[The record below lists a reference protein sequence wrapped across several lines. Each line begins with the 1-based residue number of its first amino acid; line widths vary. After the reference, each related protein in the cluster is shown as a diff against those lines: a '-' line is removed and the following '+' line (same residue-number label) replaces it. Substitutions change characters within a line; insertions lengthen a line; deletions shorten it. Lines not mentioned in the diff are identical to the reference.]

1 MPNPYLPL
9 WEYIPDGEPR
19 VFGDRIY
26 IYGSHDKAAS
36 DSFCDYC
43 LKVWSAPV
51 NDLQNW
57 QCHGEVF
64 RTTDTPYRLSDTNWT
79 EGPLFAP
86 DVVEKNGEYYLYAYI
101 FGAKGCVA
109 VSSKPEG
116 PFELL
121 AQYDY
126 GISDESCC
134 NGWFIDPGVLVDD
147 DGRVYMSWGFEKS
160 YGIELDENM
169 YSTKDDTLVTD
180 IIPVDKPF
188 GFFEACSMRK
198 IGSTYYM
205 IYSGTPGSCLCYAT
219 ADKPLGPYTY
229 RGVIIDNGKDY
240 PGGNNHGSICEING
254 QWYIF
259 YHRMTNGTIM
269 SRRGCVEKIEI
280 LEDGSIPQV
289 EMTSLGF
296 SESLNPYKITKAE
309 LACVLKGGALITERD
324 LFTRTV
330 TNITE
335 NTIIGYK
342 YFDFGNDESGTPVTL
357 QMKTRGCGCKALAE
371 IYIDSTEDSAPSGV
385 CRIGT
390 GDGIWSAEL
399 PPITGRHSVFF
410 KIKDVVS
417 DDNWTKSFF
426 KGRHLFDLEEFVF
439 IK

>member
-1 MPNPYLPL
+1 MPNPYLPN

-19 VFGDRIY
+19 VFGDRVY
-26 IYGSHDKAAS
+26 IYGSHDHAAS

-51 NDLQNW
+51 SDLENW
-57 QCHGEVF
+57 KCHGEVF
-64 RTTDTPYRLSDTNWT
+64 RTTDTPYHLSDTSWT

-86 DVVEKNGEYYLYAYI
+86 DVVEKDGEYYLYAYI

-126 GISDESCC
+126 GIPEDCCC

-147 DGRVYMSWGFEKS
+147 DGRVYVSWGYERS
-160 YGIELDENM
+160 YAIELRDDM
-169 YSTKDDTLVTD
+169 YTTKDETLVRD
-180 IIPVDKPF
+180 IIPVEKPF

-198 IGSTYYM
+198 IGDTYYM

-219 ADKPLGPYTY
+219 SDKPLGPYTY

-269 SRRGCVEKIEI
+269 SRRACAERIEI
-280 LEDGSIPQV
+280 LEDDSIPQV
-289 EMTSLGF
+289 QMTSLGF

-309 LACVLKGGALITERD
+309 IACVLKGGALVTERD
-324 LFTRTV
+324 IFTRTV

-335 NTIIGYK
+335 GCIIGYR
-342 YFDFGNDESGTPVTL
+342 YFDFGEDESGTPVSL
-357 QMKTRGCGCKALAE
+357 SVRTRGNGSKALLE
-371 IYIDSTEDSAPSGV
+371 IYLDSDEGEPLGICT
-385 CRIGT
+385 IGT
-390 GDGIWSAEL
+390 GDGVYTVEL
-399 PPITGRHSVFF
+399 PPITGRHSLFF
-410 KIKDVVS
+410 KAKDTVS
-417 DDNWTKSFF
+417 PQNWTKQYFS
-426 KGRHLFDLEEFVF
+426 GRHLFELEEFVF
-439 IK
+439 TK